1 MLINQVLFLSVLR
14 FVFTSGADIRNI
26 SLDLGR
32 NLTLPCSL
40 PDVKNIMWVHEG
52 KEDQQIPR
60 LLIQEDG
67 SLFLMEV
74 DRNDSGVY
82 TCLPANSDSPDVKA
96 SIRLRVRTPPPLLSL
111 SVHPSTILAL
121 VLWTVD
127 DTGGY
132 PIICFTA
139 QYRLANSSEDWKP
152 ISPNRI
158 SPNSRQIEVYKLEPN
173 TTYAFRVWGINQLGK
188 GEVSEIEGRTLM
200 NNQDLE
206 LARHFLEGA
215 DKFDTRMWLVA
226 VGVVM
231 GTLVVLGLGT
241 CFLLYQECRAPSEID
256 DQEVIEL
263 VPNIILNPGFEGN
276 LRTEHLP
283 ADENSNSETMIRFNN
298 NTIIQP
304 RNV

>member
-1 MLINQVLFLSVLR
+1 MLINLAVLTIVFVVLP
-14 FVFTSGADIRNI
+14 FTAGSQIRNVSI
-26 SLDLGR
+26 DVGNNLTIKCDLG
-32 NLTLPCSL
+32 LQST
-40 PDVKNIMWVHEG
+40 MWVHEG

-60 LLIQEDG
+60 LSIQEDG
-67 SLFLMEV
+67 SLFLTEV
-74 DRNDSGVY
+74 NRNDSGIY
-82 TCLPANSDSPDVKA
+82 TCMPANSEADTKSSV
-96 SIRLRVRTPPPLLSL
+96 RLRVRTPPPSLALSI
-111 SVHPSTILAL
+111 HPSTILAL
-121 VLWTVD
+121 VLWTVK

-139 QYRLANSSEDWKP
+139 QYRLGNSDEEWKP

-173 TTYAFRVWGINQLGK
+173 TSYAFRVWGINQLGK
-188 GEVSEIEGRTLM
+188 GDIAEIEGRTLM

-215 DKFDTRMWLVA
+215 DKFDTRVWCIA

-241 CFLLYQECRAPSEID
+241 CFLLYRECRAPRETE
-256 DQEVIEL
+256 DQEIIEL

-276 LRTEHLP
+276 LLRARLA
-283 ADENSNSETMIRFNN
+283 ADENSNSETALRLNN
-298 NTIIQP
+298 NTVVQP

>member
-1 MLINQVLFLSVLR
+1 MLITQALTLSVLH
-14 FVFTSGADIRNI
+14 FVLTSGAEIRNI
-26 SLDLGR
+26 SVDLGR
-32 NLTLPCSL
+32 NLSLPCSL
-40 PDVKNIMWVHEG
+40 PDAKNIMWVHEG
-52 KEDQQIPR
+52 KEARQVSR
-60 LLIQEDG
+60 LLIQDDG

-74 DRNDSGVY
+74 DRNDSGIY

-96 SIRLRVRTPPPLLSL
+96 SVGLRVRTPPPLLSL

-121 VLWTVD
+121 VLWTVE

-139 QYRLANSSEDWKP
+139 QYRLANSSEEWKP

-188 GEVSEIEGRTLM
+188 GDVAEIEGRTLM

-241 CFLLYQECRAPSEID
+241 CFLLYQECRAPS
-256 DQEVIEL
+256 
-263 VPNIILNPGFEGN
+263 GKF
-276 LRTEHLP
+276 
-283 ADENSNSETMIRFNN
+283 
-298 NTIIQP
+298 
-304 RNV
+304 